1 MASKED
7 QSGNGNAYLIF
18 TYGTLKRGFPNHAI
32 MANLIRSGDVT
43 FRGEYT
49 TVDTYPLVCGP
60 YGIPYL
66 INLPGSGVRIKGELY
81 AVTDSGIVPM
91 DDLEG
96 VEAGHYERLPLKL
109 TAGDSGGPEGTVAA
123 EAYFAH
129 RSFGEGLW
137 KRCGG
142 VGIGDFTTEMASK
155 YQIKEER
162 PQDFN
167 FLKDLEL
174 FISGVE

>member
-1 MASKED
+1 
-7 QSGNGNAYLIF
+7 
-18 TYGTLKRGFPNHAI
+18 

-49 TVDTYPLVCGP
+49 TVDAYPLVCGP

-66 INLPGSGVRIKGELY
+66 INLPGSGVRVKGELY

-91 DDLEG
+91 DELEG
-96 VEAGHYERLPLKL
+96 VEAGHYERLPLIVA
-109 TAGDSGGPEGTVAA
+109 AGDGGGGGPEGTVAA

-142 VGIGDFTTEMASK
+142 VGTGEFTTEMASE
-155 YQIKEER
+155 YQRKEER
-162 PQDFN
+162 PPGFN
-167 FLKDLEL
+167 FLKDLKL

>member
-1 MASKED
+1 
-7 QSGNGNAYLIF
+7 
-18 TYGTLKRGFPNHAI
+18 

-49 TVDTYPLVCGP
+49 TVDAYPLVCGP

-96 VEAGHYERLPLKL
+96 VEAGHYERLPLKV
-109 TAGDSGGPEGTVAA
+109 AASDGDGPESTVAA

-129 RSFGEGLW
+129 RSFGEGA
-137 KRCGG
+137 
-142 VGIGDFTTEMASK
+142 V
-155 YQIKEER
+155 EEVR
-162 PQDFN
+162 RSRDRRFHDGNGEQVPNKGRETSGFQFSERSRAFHFWNVKWNEAAQLTAQD
-167 FLKDLEL
+167 
-174 FISGVE
+174 